1 MPLHLS
7 FKNLYVT
14 GCNDIITIGKEAY
27 NAPKSI
33 SFFSEKWFTLL
44 RNMHTK
50 LIDNQLRDKL
60 VQFSTFW
67 KSGTKLN

>member
-33 SFFSEKWFTLL
+33 SFFPEKWFTLL
-44 RNMHTK
+44 QIMHTK

-60 VQFSTFW
+60 AKFLTF
-67 KSGTKLN
+67 

>member
-33 SFFSEKWFTLL
+33 SFFFRKVVY
-44 RNMHTK
+44 
-50 LIDNQLRDKL
+50 IAP
-60 VQFSTFW
+60 
-67 KSGTKLN
+67 